1 MSFDKEYKARDQARP
16 GGRNADEAIFV
27 DADTGVDA
35 AREDREAEQSELTN
49 RIPQS
54 KPSPRDWTV
63 AGVDSATQTRS
74 MICKQ
79 LLNTPKQQVVH
90 AASRMM
96 P

>member
-1 MSFDKEYKARDQARP
+1 MSLDKEYKARDQARA
-16 GGRNADEAIFV
+16 GGRSADEAIFV
-27 DADTGVDA
+27 DADTGIDA

-54 KPSPRDWTV
+54 KLSPRDWTV